1 MYSVERKEKVFKT
14 FVLLSVLVAP
24 AIIIGMVIT
33 LLDGSILVLSE
44 EKLNFFTTTN
54 WDPISKRFGVLVFL
68 AGTFLTSLTALFFSL
83 PFSLAIALVTAELYK
98 KNKIANFISFM
109 VEIISAV
116 PSVVVGLW
124 GIFFMAPVMRE
135 LQLFFGYTPYG
146 TGFLTTSI
154 ILAFMII
161 PFASA
166 LGREVILLVP
176 EDIKEAAYSLGAT
189 RFEVIKKVILPYVST
204 GFLGGVFLS
213 MGRAIGETMA
223 VTMLI
228 GNVNYFPENIFSP
241 TNTMAS
247 IIANEFAE
255 ATEEIY
261 ISALMGVGLVLLIST
276 LITSVL
282 GKWVIK
288 RLTY

>member
-54 WDPISKRFGVLVFL
+54 WDPINKRFGVLVFL
-68 AGTFLTSLTALFFSL
+68 VGTFLTSLTALFLSL